1 MDFYEVLDQIIDLL
15 RQRGRVS
22 YQALKRQFDVD
33 DAYLEDLKV
42 ELIEVQELAR
52 DRDGKMLV
60 WSGEAVRTPES
71 TPASATQ
78 ELVSPSI
85 TVHAGPPIAHTPPYL
100 AEKILTSRSA
110 LEGER
115 KQVTVLFADIKDST
129 ELIRTS
135 TPKRPRSSSI
145 PAIHIMM
152 EAVHRFEGTVN
163 QVLGDGIMSHLWGTD
178 RP

>member
-42 ELIEVQELAR
+42 ELMEVQELAA

-60 WSGEAVRTPES
+60 WSGEAARTPEP
-71 TPASATQ
+71 TPAPATQ

-85 TVHAGPPIAHTPPYL
+85 TVHRRAIDCLGQTVASLDGARRRERFGDFVLPAVFSRAQPHRLVPCRAGHVC
-100 AEKILTSRSA
+100 R
-110 LEGER
+110 GE
-115 KQVTVLFADIKDST
+115 S
-129 ELIRTS
+129 
-135 TPKRPRSSSI
+135 P
-145 PAIHIMM
+145 
-152 EAVHRFEGTVN
+152 
-163 QVLGDGIMSHLWGTD
+163 WG
-178 RP
+178 RRGGSGLRRRH

>member
-42 ELIEVQELAR
+42 ELIEVQELAA

-60 WSGEAVRTPES
+60 WSGEAAQAPES
-71 TPASATQ
+71 TPVPATQ
-78 ELVSPSI
+78 KVVSPAI

-100 AEKILTSRSA
+100 AEKILTSRHV

-129 ELIRTS
+129 AWCWRAPPSPTTKPPRTS
-135 TPKRPRSSSI
+135 RLSISSDALSVWRRARMLV
-145 PAIHIMM
+145 PFGRRGQDSAC
-152 EAVHRFEGTVN
+152 
-163 QVLGDGIMSHLWGTD
+163 
-178 RP
+178 P

>member
-60 WSGEAVRTPES
+60 WSGEAARTPEP
-71 TPASATQ
+71 TPAPAPQ
-78 ELVSPSI
+78 ELASPAI

-100 AEKILTSRSA
+100 AEKILTSRHV

-129 ELIRTS
+129 ELIRDLD
-135 TPKRPRSSSI
+135 PKPPSSSSTQ
-145 PAIHIMM
+145 
-152 EAVHRFEGTVN
+152 RFT
-163 QVLGDGIMSHLWGTD
+163 L
-178 RP
+178 

>member
-60 WSGEAVRTPES
+60 WSGEAARPVPQSDPRLGREVRGRR
-71 TPASATQ
+71 
-78 ELVSPSI
+78 L
-85 TVHAGPPIAHTPPYL
+85 
-100 AEKILTSRSA
+100 R
-110 LEGER
+110 R
-115 KQVTVLFADIKDST
+115 
-129 ELIRTS
+129 R
-135 TPKRPRSSSI
+135 RR
-145 PAIHIMM
+145 
-152 EAVHRFEGTVN
+152 R
-163 QVLGDGIMSHLWGTD
+163 
-178 RP
+178 R